1 VISQKCPLS
10 HKATRR
16 RESEIKNEIKINESR
31 GARRTRAREI
41 SVDRSVS
48 KSHSLGCLPLSLI
61 DGSSMSFLCWCS
73 LTVLH
78 MLYIFTENLLFFM
91 FHGARCSSL
100 VFPLL
105 QLSRA
110 ARNSEFIELRKCVNY
125 SIATVAAELH
135 SIFARPFVR

>member
-1 VISQKCPLS
+1 
-10 HKATRR
+10 
-16 RESEIKNEIKINESR
+16 
-31 GARRTRAREI
+31 
-41 SVDRSVS
+41 
-48 KSHSLGCLPLSLI
+48 
-61 DGSSMSFLCWCS
+61 
-73 LTVLH
+73 
-78 MLYIFTENLLFFM
+78 M

-135 SIFARPFVR
+135 SIFARRSFDRQWKFMSEKEEVSEASGGQKKVISIRHSP